1 MGNPSRVGSTP
12 AVCRSGLHAL
22 WLPLV
27 GVGSVTRLDHAPWCI
42 SSSEKPTG
50 GVPALASSRG
60 RSPDG
65 MEWDQGAWPW
75 EWMPASARLCPCDS
89 IQQYRSW
96 ERVALMKKRN
106 ASFYPALEHSALP
119 VLPARSRFLV
129 RPNC

>member
-27 GVGSVTRLDHAPWCI
+27 GVGSVTRLDHARGESPPRR
-42 SSSEKPTG
+42 SLPVVFPHTPPHVAVPQTG
-50 GVPALASSRG
+50 WSGTKGPG
-60 RSPDG
+60 RESG
-65 MEWDQGAWPW
+65 C
-75 EWMPASARLCPCDS
+75 PASARLCPCAGM
-89 IQQYRSW
+89 QQYRRW

-106 ASFYPALEHSALP
+106 ATFYPALERPALP